1 MKESK
6 RAYLIDFDNTLF
18 DTDALKRSVSE
29 NFKKRFGS
37 KNLSLFWKTYAESVK
52 TLKYVDI
59 KEISKDLSKNLGKGS
74 PKDFED
80 LFLKADFKK
89 FVFRYSNKLIKTLM
103 DNGKVILYSL
113 GDSHYQPT
121 KIKGSGI
128 EKLIG
133 KENVL
138 ILKNKK
144 IALGGMI
151 LKLKASGYNQIIMVD
166 DRADFLEKAKRIEP
180 GCITVWFR
188 FGKYGNTLPKDKLSI
203 IYETDIAE
211 NLIHYLKN
219 LVGTLPQRSIKEN
232 VSILREISKPQIEQL
247 IHSTGKD
254 KLIKKFTHDKE
265 RFNSFKTFAS
275 WKRRGKN
282 IYVMV
287 GRRDKLLGIIWFS
300 GKAAPTGISKPI
312 TAPVCRY
319 TFAIRNYPPAR
330 RKGLSPQF
338 MYIVFKDFGV
348 GRKKGIWLSTA
359 KDNIPANKLYTN
371 YGFKKIADSKE
382 DRIIYTFTG

>member
-6 RAYLIDFDNTLF
+6 RVYLIDFDNTLF
-18 DTDALKRSVSE
+18 DTDALKRSISE
-29 NFKKRFGS
+29 NFKKSFGS
-37 KNLSLFWKTYAESVK
+37 KNLPLFWKTYAESVK
-52 TLKYVDI
+52 SLKYVDI
-59 KEISKDLSKNLGKGS
+59 KEISKDLYKNLGKGS

-89 FVFRYSNKLIKTLM
+89 FVFKHSNKLIKILK
-103 DNGKVILYSL
+103 DGGKVILYSL
-113 GDSHYQPT
+113 GDAHHQPT

-133 KENVL
+133 KSNIVV
-138 ILKNKK
+138 LKNKK

-151 LKLKASGYNQIIMVD
+151 LKLKASGYNQIIIVD

-180 GCITVWFR
+180 DCIAVWFR
-188 FGKYGNTLPKDKLSI
+188 FGKYKNILPKDKLSI
-203 IYETDIAE
+203 TYETDIAE
-211 NLIHYLKN
+211 NLVHYLKN

-232 VSILREISKPQIEQL
+232 ISVLREISKPQIEQL
-247 IHSTGKD
+247 IHSTGND
-254 KLIKKFTHDKE
+254 KLIKKFTHDRE
-265 RFNSFKTFAS
+265 RFNSFKAFAS

-287 GRRDKLLGIIWFS
+287 GRRDKLLGIVWFS
-300 GKAAPTGISKPI
+300 TKAIPSEISKI
-312 TAPVCRY
+312 IKTTGCNH

-330 RKGLSPQF
+330 RKGLSSKF
-338 MYIVFKDFGV
+338 MHVVFKDFGI
-348 GRKKGIWLSTA
+348 GRKKWIWLSTA

-382 DRIIYTFTG
+382 GRTVYTFRG